1 MTLVSLT
8 HRERSLIGLGIATAL
23 AVAGYVYVVAPLM
36 DRQHELTELIP
47 AREATL
53 EHRRLLVAQRA
64 RLAAELET
72 TTTRLQD
79 ESSYL
84 LPGPTAPLAASQLQK
99 FVKDVAARA
108 SVEAR
113 SERVLP
119 AMELAGL
126 QEVPIEITVAGNVR
140 ETVTL
145 LYHLQRRQERA
156 APLVTLKS
164 LRIRVTA
171 VGQPRGLVTTLTVA
185 GYLLPPGQASKTTK
199 TVPGAPAPV
208 SLTDP

>member
-1 MTLVSLT
+1 MTLVALT
-8 HRERSLIGLGIATAL
+8 RRERLLIGLAIATAL
-23 AVAGYVYVVAPLM
+23 AVAGYVYLMAPLI
-36 DRQHELTELIP
+36 DRRHELGELIP

-53 EHRRLLVAQRA
+53 EHRRLLVAQRE
-64 RLAAELET
+64 RLAGELEA
-72 TTTRLQD
+72 TTTRLQE

-119 AMELAGL
+119 AVELAGL
-126 QEVPIEITVAGNVR
+126 QEVPVEITVAGNVR

-145 LYHLQRRQERA
+145 LYYLQQRRERT

-164 LRIRVTA
+164 LRIRVMA

-185 GYLLPPGQASKTTK
+185 GYLLPPGQALNTAKT
-199 TVPGAPAPV
+199 APV
-208 SLTDP
+208 AVRLTEQ